1 MKICL
6 VGHHVQQPDEGV
18 RKITYYLWRELARR
32 HDVLQLGIAYPRGWR
47 SVRAF
52 QPDIIHY
59 VLSPTLLGLA
69 AAKVLSFLYK
79 PAATVISAPHP
90 DWRALGKAASLFRP
104 DLLLVQ
110 AEDSESRF
118 RSLGYRTQFLPNGVD
133 THKFVPVSG
142 EAKGR
147 LRDKYNVD
155 RDRYVLL
162 HVASLKRGRNLQ
174 LMQSL
179 QRNDSQVLILG
190 RPSEAKDSPL
200 LRELRQQGCMV
211 WTDYFPHVEEICA
224 LSDCYVFPTADRRY
238 CVEMP
243 LSVLEA
249 MSCNLPVVTTKF
261 GALPRVFEQG
271 DGLVF
276 IDSKGDCVEALD
288 KLRSSG
294 LAVRTRHKVL
304 PYSWTHIMHQ
314 LDEIYDRL
322 LHGVEA

>member
-6 VGHHVQQPDEGV
+6 VGHHVEQPDEGV
-18 RKITYYLWRELARR
+18 RKITYYLRRELARR
-32 HDVLQLGIAYPRGWR
+32 HDVLQLGIADPKGWR
-47 SVRAF
+47 SARAF
-52 QPDIIHY
+52 QPDIIHC

-90 DWRALGKAASLFRP
+90 DLRSLGKAASLFRP

-110 AEDSESRF
+110 ADDSESRF

-155 RDRYVLL
+155 KDGFVLL
-162 HVASLKRGRNLQ
+162 HVASLKRGRNLH

-179 QRNDSQVLILG
+179 QRGDSQVLILG

-211 WTDYFPHVEEICA
+211 WTDYFPHAEEIYA

-249 MSCNLPVVTTKF
+249 MSCNLPVVTTRF
-261 GALPRVFEQG
+261 GALPRAFMPG
-271 DGLVF
+271 DGLMF
-276 IDSKGDCVEALD
+276 IDGANDLLPE
-288 KLRSSG
+288 LRRLEGG
-294 LAVRTRHKVL
+294 LHVGTRNKVL
-304 PYSWTHIMHQ
+304 AYTWDNVVNSLEGMYE
-314 LDEIYDRL
+314 EIARSRE
-322 LHGVEA
+322 G